1 MSDLGEMKRVYDIRT
16 YWRDKARDFT
26 PWLAQDTVMASLAEA
41 IGMRPD
47 GLELVG
53 RPEQAVGGFRA
64 DIVCRETA
72 PPGRTVIIE
81 NQFGTTDHDHL
92 GKLLTY
98 AAGKEATILI
108 WIAEVIREEHEA
120 ALDMLNAMSSDDFQV
135 FGVEL
140 ELYRIGDSPAAP
152 RFNIVSKPNDWKRHE
167 RFRKR
172 MDVDAKSLTPTQVM
186 QFEYWTAVAQALAT
200 ASAPFNPV
208 SAQPVGWVTHGIGKS
223 NVGLNFNISTRD
235 NTLRLEIYL
244 SGETAKGYLAQLEAD
259 KDAIQE
265 ELGYALDWQHLED
278 KTDARICITRDANL
292 HDREDWPAQHSWLV
306 THAIAF
312 HRVFHDRVR
321 GLDRDIALLVG

>member
-1 MSDLGEMKRVYDIRT
+1 MSDLGEMHRVADIRA
-16 YWRDKARDFT
+16 YWRDEARDFT
-26 PWLAQDTVMASLAEA
+26 PWLAQDAILGSLAEA
-41 IGMRPD
+41 IGMHRD

-81 NQFGTTDHDHL
+81 NQFGATDHDHL

-120 ALDMLNAMSSDDFQV
+120 ALDLLNSMSSDDFQV

-172 MDVDAKSLTPTQVM
+172 IDISSKALTPTQVM
-186 QFEYWTAVAQALAT
+186 QFEYWSEVSKALTAK
-200 ASAPFNPV
+200 SAPFSPV
-208 SAQPVGWVTHGIGKS
+208 SPQPIGWVSHGIGKTG
-223 NVGLNFNISTRD
+223 VGLNFNISTRD

-244 SGETAKGYLAQLEAD
+244 SGETAKGYLGQLEAE
-259 KDAIQE
+259 KDTIEAA
-265 ELGYALDWQHLED
+265 LGFPLDWQHLED
-278 KTDARICITRDANL
+278 KTDARICIARQADL
-292 HDREDWPAQHSWLV
+292 HDRGDWPAQHSWL
-306 THAIAF
+306 TQNAIKF
-312 HRVFHDRVR
+312 HSVFHERVR
-321 GLDRDIALLVG
+321 KLDRDIALIVG

>member
-1 MSDLGEMKRVYDIRT
+1 MSELGEMKRVADIRA
-16 YWRDKARDFT
+16 YWRDEARDFA
-26 PWLAQDTVMASLAEA
+26 PWLAQEAILGTLADA
-41 IGMRPD
+41 IGMGRD

-120 ALDMLNAMSSDDFQV
+120 ALDLLNTMSSDDFQV

-172 MDVDAKSLTPTQVM
+172 VEASSKDLTPTQVM
-186 QFEYWTAVAQALAT
+186 QFEYWTEVAKALSA
-200 ASAPFNPV
+200 ASAPFSPV
-208 SAQPVGWVTHGIGKS
+208 SPQPTGWVTHGIGKTG
-223 NVGLNFNISTRD
+223 VGLNFNISTRD

-244 SGETAKGYLAQLEAD
+244 SGDTAKGYLAQLEAD
-259 KDAIQE
+259 KDAIE
-265 ELGYALDWQHLED
+265 AEFGASLDWQHLED
-278 KTDARICITRDANL
+278 KTDARICITRNANL
-292 HDREDWPAQHSWLV
+292 HNRNDWAAQHAWLV
-306 THAIAF
+306 QNAIKF
-312 HRVFHDRVR
+312 HNVFHERVR
-321 GLDRDIALLVG
+321 KLDRDVAMSVV